1 VVAQCPSLSRLTNTV
16 EGHLSGGSISGSD
29 DTREEKWTSLSQTG
43 NWLRHKIDTDA
54 DGTFELDDTGV
65 FSAANEWQT
74 RDLDSNATIDR
85 YLSHDA
91 NGNLTSLG
99 TGASSTAL
107 GQGYTYDAFGRMVY
121 TGFGAASG
129 AATYRYNGLGHRI
142 MWQYDVNANESFDDE
157 ERYYFCYDERWRV
170 VATYRDDDDSDDAK
184 ERFVHHAAGVRG
196 MGGSS
201 YIDSLVL
208 RDRDNSGA
216 GWEDP
221 SDGVLEERVYYIQ
234 NWRADVTAIIASDG
248 ELLEHVRYSSYGV
261 PRSYP
266 TGDYDLDGDV
276 DAADTTALSNFI
288 AGSGGWNLDFNRDGN
303 VDGDDVTDHATYVS
317 GYAGGS
323 GGPGVQS
330 RAGLLN
336 RVGYAGYQWDH
347 IVQGDHVRHRV
358 YLPGYGRWTRRDPA
372 GYRGGASLVAYA
384 AQSPIDAQDPFGLD
398 PSPGGLPAPPSFPC
412 AGNRCIPELPGGP
425 TLPPMS
431 PEGHAPMIPI
441 RPLPAPEP
449 TLPRQHPPP
458 PGSIDDFIHNMTAGV
473 YGSAE
478 GQYCFPIVPGLVVC
492 LSITV
497 EVSSGVCWCRGLNG
511 VCQRNWDS
519 IEICIALTAGVGA
532 PGPSLRLT
540 GIRAGINDCPNNGL
554 SGAGGGGCATCGAT
568 AGAFSAGCKVCLRPD
583 LSIDWSCNAGIGSIV
598 PSASATCGYQFCA
611 SETRYAHDTCACEVE
626 H

>member
-234 NWRADVTAIIASDG
+234 NWRADVTAVIASDG

-266 TGDYDLDGDV
+266 KGDYDLDGDV

-317 GYAGGS
+317 GYVGGS

-358 YLPGYGRWTRRDPA
+358 YLPALGIVTTTRYLRDDAEPYKMAYDGTGQQHTSVVTILRAMPAAELPPIEHLQQPGTALCVGLCTYTDTSVPMGQNSITITGITASVLCNWCPTYYSYATGQLDWRAIVYPGLQGRRRTIVSCPPLAPNCDCIGPMTGTPAQLTLPLVGTRTVTFCGGRCVVTITYSTTVIDSTVTRLCASTKPA
-372 GYRGGASLVAYA
+372 TGA
-384 AQSPIDAQDPFGLD
+384 P
-398 PSPGGLPAPPSFPC
+398 PAPPS
-412 AGNRCIPELPGGP
+412 GVG
-425 TLPPMS
+425 
-431 PEGHAPMIPI
+431 
-441 RPLPAPEP
+441 PLP
-449 TLPRQHPPP
+449 
-458 PGSIDDFIHNMTAGV
+458 
-473 YGSAE
+473 
-478 GQYCFPIVPGLVVC
+478 
-492 LSITV
+492 
-497 EVSSGVCWCRGLNG
+497 
-511 VCQRNWDS
+511 
-519 IEICIALTAGVGA
+519 IE
-532 PGPSLRLT
+532 
-540 GIRAGINDCPNNGL
+540 
-554 SGAGGGGCATCGAT
+554 
-568 AGAFSAGCKVCLRPD
+568 
-583 LSIDWSCNAGIGSIV
+583 
-598 PSASATCGYQFCA
+598 
-611 SETRYAHDTCACEVE
+611 
-626 H
+626 